1 MSRMSELH
9 EKIHV
14 FDNSRELLNYKLRF
28 GNVPMWLLVRLTII
42 LECIDKHEGY
52 CVENYVEKSKK
63 QGNVVFGFT
72 LKNPFISRPT
82 DVLFAG
88 FSDSLMTKHEGELLY
103 NDMTKAYMDIYKNSR
118 IIIAN
123 ANERNP
129 NYAYSDWK
137 SDYCISWLA
146 ASLVK
151 HKKKAAE
158 EDVKIAKAFIRYIKA
173 EFPIEI
179 DGRTLQQI
187 YNIIIS
193 ASECLPFYA
202 AVWKQCFKICRPK
215 LVVQHCASYM
225 DFNNL
230 AIKLACRDL
239 NIPTAEIQHAWE
251 DKNSHAHYWGKA
263 VVENADCKKLFPDYF
278 LMSGQ
283 YWFDAVSLPS
293 KKVIIGTYKKYRIN
307 VKRKNENVLICLAGN
322 YKYYMDLI
330 EWLIDNTSM
339 DAKIFLRLHPLENNA
354 KVRALFK
361 KYISNGDITFAN
373 EKTLEHYLGNCTY
386 VVTCGSTVV
395 FDALT
400 CGNIVFVPKDVSYEI
415 YNLDTISDK
424 IYSFTSLDELGEIW
438 NRRSEISMRAYDDFY
453 DMNYKALYRRFIE
466 SLIGKRLSKRN
477 R

>member
-72 LKNPFISRPT
+72 MKNPFISRPT

-158 EDVKIAKAFIRYIKA
+158 KMLK
-173 EFPIEI
+173 
-179 DGRTLQQI
+179 
-187 YNIIIS
+187 
-193 ASECLPFYA
+193 LP
-202 AVWKQCFKICRPK
+202 
-215 LVVQHCASYM
+215 
-225 DFNNL
+225 
-230 AIKLACRDL
+230 
-239 NIPTAEIQHAWE
+239 
-251 DKNSHAHYWGKA
+251 
-263 VVENADCKKLFPDYF
+263 
-278 LMSGQ
+278 
-283 YWFDAVSLPS
+283 
-293 KKVIIGTYKKYRIN
+293 
-307 VKRKNENVLICLAGN
+307 
-322 YKYYMDLI
+322 
-330 EWLIDNTSM
+330 
-339 DAKIFLRLHPLENNA
+339 
-354 KVRALFK
+354 
-361 KYISNGDITFAN
+361 
-373 EKTLEHYLGNCTY
+373 
-386 VVTCGSTVV
+386 
-395 FDALT
+395 
-400 CGNIVFVPKDVSYEI
+400 
-415 YNLDTISDK
+415 
-424 IYSFTSLDELGEIW
+424 
-438 NRRSEISMRAYDDFY
+438 
-453 DMNYKALYRRFIE
+453 
-466 SLIGKRLSKRN
+466 KRLLGILKRSF